1 MGKILEINGPLVKLE
16 LPQTV
21 IGEQVQVGAMGLIGE
36 VISRDGNTALAQLYE
51 DTAGLKPGEQ
61 ADGLGWPLSVELGP
75 GLLSAI
81 FDGVQRPL
89 DAVRAKSG
97 DRIARGVMVPALSRE
112 RRWHFVPDAART
124 QNSLLQGGDVLG
136 TVQETESISHCIL
149 VPPLIHGELLE
160 LAPEGDYTLD
170 EVIARVKLQG
180 GMGGAGG
187 AGGMGDMASEPV
199 DAGKIEK
206 LHLFHRWPVRHPR
219 PFKQRDHAVIPLMT
233 GQRILDTFYPLLK
246 GGKAAIPG
254 PFGAGKTMLQQQI
267 ARWCNAEIVI
277 YVGCG
282 ERGNEL
288 ADVLEFMP
296 KLNDPHTGR
305 PLLERTLLVANTS
318 NMPVVAREASI
329 YVGITIAEYFR
340 DQGYDVVMVADSTS
354 RWAEALR
361 EVAGRLGHM
370 PVEEGYPAY
379 LGSRLAAFY
388 ERAGRV
394 ETLNGGHGSV
404 TLIGA
409 VSPPGGDFSE
419 PVTSHTKEIIQT
431 FWALSKELA
440 DARHY
445 PAVDWLESF
454 SGSVPS
460 AAKWWAE
467 NVDPDWESA
476 RGEAL
481 SLLSTS
487 EELQRIVNLVGVEA
501 LTGEQRWTLEG
512 AALIKEGLLQQSATD
527 EVDSYA
533 SPEKQY
539 VLLSGLLQVYRHGMA
554 LVKLGAPARRL
565 LQMPIMAQARRWKN
579 QHTSEDVA
587 ALREK
592 IAGIAAEFE
601 RMAIDYVSPSPRP
614 ALLEEDGAGG
624 EGGVKS

>member
-1 MGKILEINGPLVKLE
+1 MGKILEINGPLVKLQ
-16 LPQTV
+16 LADAV
-21 IGEQVQVGAMGLIGE
+21 LGEQVRVGKIGLVGE
-36 VISRDGNTALAQLYE
+36 VIGRDGDTALAQLYE
-51 DTAGLKPGEQ
+51 DTAGLRPGEV
-61 ADGLGWPLSVELGP
+61 AEGLGWPLSVELGP
-75 GLLSAI
+75 GLLNAI

-89 DAVRAKSG
+89 NAVWEQSG
-97 DRIARGVMVPALSRE
+97 DRIARGVAVPSLPRDQ
-112 RRWHFVPDAART
+112 RWHFVPDPQRRATTAVA
-124 QNSLLQGGDVLG
+124 GGDVLG
-136 TVQETESISHCIL
+136 TVQETESIQHRIL
-149 VPPLIHGELLE
+149 VPPLLHGELME
-160 LAPEGDYTLD
+160 LAPEGDYTIE
-170 EVIARVKLQG
+170 EVIGRVKLR
-180 GMGGAGG
+180 
-187 AGGMGDMASEPV
+187 GDVNE
-199 DAGKIEK
+199 GRIEK
-206 LHLFHRWPVRHPR
+206 LHLFHRWPVRTPR
-219 PFKQRDHAVIPLMT
+219 PFRRRDHAVKPLLT

-288 ADVLEFMP
+288 TDVLEFMP
-296 KLNDPHTGR
+296 ELKDPHTGR
-305 PLLERTLLVANTS
+305 PLMERTLLVANTS

-329 YVGITIAEYFR
+329 YVGVTLAEDFR

-361 EVAGRLGHM
+361 EVAGRLGQM

-394 ETLNGGHGSV
+394 ETLSGDHGSV

-431 FWALSKELA
+431 FWGLSKELA

-454 SGSVPS
+454 SGYVPS

-467 NVDPDWESA
+467 NVDAGWEAA

-481 SLLSTS
+481 DLLAAS
-487 EELQRIVNLVGVEA
+487 EELQRIVTLVGVDA
-501 LTGEQRWTLEG
+501 LSSEQRWTRESAG
-512 AALIKEGLLQQSATD
+512 LIKEGLLQQSATD
-527 EVDSYA
+527 EIDSFS
-533 SPEKQY
+533 SPEKQFA
-539 VLLSGLLQVYRHGMA
+539 LLSALLEIYRQGMK

-565 LQMPIMAQARRWKN
+565 IQMPLLAQARRWKS
-579 QHTSEDVA
+579 QHKSEEIAV
-587 ALREK
+587 LKEK
-592 IAGIAAEFE
+592 IARIPAEFE
-601 RMAIDYVSPSPRP
+601 QIAQDYEQAAP
-614 ALLEEDGAGG
+614 AARE
-624 EGGVKS
+624 

>member
-1 MGKILEINGPLVKLE
+1 MGKILEINGPLVKLL
-16 LPQTV
+16 LPEAV
-21 IGEQVQVGAMGLIGE
+21 IGEQVRVGHIGLVGE
-36 VISRDGNTALAQLYE
+36 VIGRDGDTALAQLYE
-51 DTAGLKPGEQ
+51 DTGGLRPGEV

-75 GLLSAI
+75 GLLNAI

-89 DAVRAKSG
+89 NAVREKSG
-97 DRIARGVMVPALSRE
+97 DRIARGVSVPSLPRD
-112 RRWHFVPDAART
+112 RRWHFIPDPQRQGT
-124 QNSLLQGGDVLG
+124 PRINGGDVLG
-136 TVQETESISHCIL
+136 TVRETESILHRIL
-149 VPPLIHGELLE
+149 AAPKTHGELLE
-160 LAPEGDYTLD
+160 LAPEGDYTVD
-170 EVIARVKLQG
+170 EVIGRIRLADG
-180 GMGGAGG
+180 T
-187 AGGMGDMASEPV
+187 
-199 DAGKIEK
+199 IEK
-206 LHLFHRWPVRHPR
+206 LRMFHRWPVRTPR
-219 PFKQRDHAVIPLMT
+219 PFRKRDHAIQPLIT

-288 ADVLEFMP
+288 TDVLEFMP
-296 KLNDPHTGR
+296 ELTDPHTGR
-305 PLLERTLLVANTS
+305 PLMERTLLVANTS

-340 DQGYDVVMVADSTS
+340 DQGYDVVLVADSTS

-361 EVAGRLGHM
+361 EVAGRLGQM

-394 ETLNGGHGSV
+394 ETLSGEHGSV

-419 PVTSHTKEIIQT
+419 PVTSHTKEIVQT

-454 SGSVPS
+454 SGYVPS
-460 AAKWWAE
+460 AARWWAE
-467 NVDPDWESA
+467 NVDPDWAATRSQ
-476 RGEAL
+476 AL
-481 SLLSTS
+481 DLLASS

-501 LTGEQRWTLEG
+501 LSSEQRWTLE
-512 AALIKEGLLQQSATD
+512 ASILVKEGLLQQSATD
-527 EVDSYA
+527 ETDSFA
-533 SPEKQY
+533 SPEKQFA
-539 VLLSGLLQVYRHGMA
+539 LLAALIEIYYQGMK
-554 LVKLGAPARRL
+554 LVKLGVPARR
-565 LQMPIMAQARRWKN
+565 
-579 QHTSEDVA
+579 
-587 ALREK
+587 
-592 IAGIAAEFE
+592 
-601 RMAIDYVSPSPRP
+601 
-614 ALLEEDGAGG
+614 
-624 EGGVKS
+624 